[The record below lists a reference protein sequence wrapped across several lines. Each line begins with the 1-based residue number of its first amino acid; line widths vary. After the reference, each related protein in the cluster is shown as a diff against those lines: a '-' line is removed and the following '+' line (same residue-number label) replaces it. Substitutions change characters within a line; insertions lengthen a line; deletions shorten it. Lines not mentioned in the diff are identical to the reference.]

1 MSKKKDLKVYMVIA
15 LDRNKVE
22 KNSVKDLMKT
32 LDFEFGSLSYF
43 VKKSFKGAIETV
55 KKTGKIRWPSKNSV
69 YGLSRGKKR
78 SKRP

>member
-1 MSKKKDLKVYMVIA
+1 MSKKRDLKIYMVIT
-15 LDRNKVE
+15 LDRKHAE
-22 KNSVKDLMKT
+22 KDSVADCMKT

-69 YGLSRGKKR
+69 YGFSKGKKR